1 MMPAYGMAG
10 HSAVCRHEEPVAV
23 TAHRAAR
30 ARPPRFAADHAVD
43 HDGVA
48 LAVSEA
54 VTNAVVHA
62 YPDGP
67 GGQVRIHVSVE
78 PLALL
83 VIVSDDGQGLAA
95 RSRRGGL
102 GVGLVLI
109 ARLCSSLEIDGAGG
123 TRVAM
128 RFSRGDG
135 AYAGPR
141 LV

>member
-1 MMPAYGMAG
+1 LPSPPIAPLELDLPAETESVGIAR
-10 HSAVCRHEEPVAV
+10 HAVA
-23 TAHRAAR
+23 
-30 ARPPRFAADHAVD
+30 RFAADHAVD

-62 YPDGP
+62 YPVGT
-67 GGQVRIHVSVE
+67 GGQVRIRVCVE

-83 VIVSDDGQGLAA
+83 IIVSDDGQGLAA
-95 RSRRGGL
+95 RSQRGGL

-109 ARLCSSLEIDGAGG
+109 ARLCRSLEIDGAGG
-123 TRVAM
+123 TRLTM
-128 RFSRGDG
+128 RFSRGNG
-135 AYAGPR
+135 GYAGPR